1 MKKGGKINMH
11 SIKIS
16 FENGKITIEQDQPSK
31 TNREKGKSLIDFPRT
46 ILLLILKLRVMIIN
60 MTAL

>member
-1 MKKGGKINMH
+1 MH

-31 TNREKGKSLIDFPRT
+31 TNREKGKSLIDFPRDYT
-46 ILLLILKLRVMIIN
+46 VIDIETTGYDYKYDSIIEVVF
-60 MTAL
+60 